1 MPDTPSFGLAS
12 SPAISPLTTQTDKL
26 LRHPVSEATENKK
39 IEKSA
44 KDFES
49 ILLGSWLQQA
59 EKSFGSVPGGDDED
73 DADPGKDQFQGIAME
88 SLGNS
93 MTAAGGIGIAK
104 MIVQALHKADAKEA
118 TPPDAS
124 DRHLPGAI
132 PVHKAEENG
141 TKGAIKTQPAPHT
154 ITR

>member
-1 MPDTPSFGLAS
+1 MSDASAFGSVS
-12 SPAISPLTTQTDKL
+12 SAVIGPLTTQADKV
-26 LRHPVSEATENKK
+26 LRHPASAATEDSK

-59 EKSFGSVPGGDDED
+59 EQSFGSLPGGDDDD
-73 DADPGKDQFQGIAME
+73 DADAGKEQFQGMAMQ

-104 MIVQALHKADAKEA
+104 MIAKQLHKAADA
-118 TPPDAS
+118 
-124 DRHLPGAI
+124 
-132 PVHKAEENG
+132 
-141 TKGAIKTQPAPHT
+141 QPAAATKASPAHT
-154 ITR
+154 G

>member
-1 MPDTPSFGLAS
+1 VSDISTFGSLPS
-12 SPAISPLTTQTDKL
+12 PVISPLTAQTDKL
-26 LRHPVSEATENKK
+26 LSRQGSSLDNSK

-59 EKSFGSVPGGDDED
+59 EQSFGSLPGADDD
-73 DADPGKDQFQGIAME
+73 GDADVGKEQFQGLAMQ

-104 MIVQALHKADAKEA
+104 MLAQQLHKAAD
-118 TPPDAS
+118 S
-124 DRHLPGAI
+124 PGAATT
-132 PVHKAEENG
+132 KAL
-141 TKGAIKTQPAPHT
+141 PANT
-154 ITR
+154 E

>member
-1 MPDTPSFGLAS
+1 MSGTLPFGS
-12 SPAISPLTTQTDKL
+12 VFSTVIGPLTTEADKV
-26 LRHPVSEATENKK
+26 LRHPASAAAENSK

-59 EKSFGSVPGGDDED
+59 EQSFGSLPGGDDDD
-73 DADPGKDQFQGIAME
+73 DADAGKDQFQGMAMQ

-104 MIVQALHKADAKEA
+104 MIAKQLHKTADKEVAGAAKPSPA
-118 TPPDAS
+118 
-124 DRHLPGAI
+124 
-132 PVHKAEENG
+132 G
-141 TKGAIKTQPAPHT
+141 TE
-154 ITR
+154 